1 VIGGELSD
9 GADRRPHI
17 LVMNDVQEIVDLLQE
32 LLEEEG
38 YRVSTSLYVLD
49 LSRVKRLNPDLMVL
63 DIMFEGE
70 DKGWQFLTLSRLDR
84 QLCRIPVI
92 LCTAAVRTVA
102 EMESHLR
109 EQGVTVVPKPFDID
123 HLVREIG
130 ERL

>member
-1 VIGGELSD
+1 MVGEKATGTD
-9 GADRRPHI
+9 GRPHI

-38 YRVSTSLYVLD
+38 YRVTTSLYVLD
-49 LSRVKRLNPDLMVL
+49 LAKVKRLKPDLMVL

-70 DKGWQFLTLSRLDR
+70 DKGWHFLTLSRLDR

-92 LCTAAVRTVA
+92 LCTAAVRTVK
-102 EMESHLR
+102 EMEGHLA

-123 HLVREIG
+123 RLLREIG